1 MESKDF
7 LEKWILGFLS
17 ESQKVLNDLPPC
29 PFAKKSYLENKVKI
43 IEVTDY
49 IAEVTEHLN
58 VWDDSYEVLIFVCPN
73 NIDPISFIT
82 DVELLNQTFMPKNF
96 VLLEDH
102 KDIEERIENVVF
114 NNGKYN
120 LILAQRKDKLKE
132 ASDKLH
138 KTKYYENWS
147 KDYYDQVVSWRN

>member
-1 MESKDF
+1 MS
-7 LEKWILGFLS
+7 
-17 ESQKVLNDLPPC
+17 
-29 PFAKKSYLENKVKI
+29 
-43 IEVTDY
+43 
-49 IAEVTEHLN
+49 
-58 VWDDSYEVLIFVCPN
+58 
-73 NIDPISFIT
+73 
-82 DVELLNQTFMPKNF
+82 KNF